1 MTKDNK
7 KNEDSFLKDLIGVK
21 PLKKKHTLNKIIP
34 KTGTK
39 KTINKI
45 EIKQKNENLKETKLV
60 NKVLTN
66 ISRIESNKK
75 LKYTKYYF

>member
-7 KNEDSFLKDLIGVK
+7 KNEDPFLKDLIGVK

-39 KTINKI
+39 KIINKI
-45 EIKQKNENLKETKLV
+45 EIKQKNEKLKL
-60 NKVLTN
+60 
-66 ISRIESNKK
+66 IKK
-75 LKYTKYYF
+75 LIFMDLPQKRQNKFF